1 MKDPAITLSAT
12 QGSNLQDAYDYA
24 EVAARGERQRRTGT
38 AEGWNAI
45 FYKGKQLE
53 ASSLR
58 EALVKA
64 RSYAEKAGMVV
75 EASCAR
81 DRSNAACRASG
92 ERLMADVVA
101 FAKAGGVDATTGVPF
116 YRPCVACGRAQDT
129 FHAECWACREKATE
143 AALRMRSA
151 VGAAILR
158 LVAEH
163 GAQGVLVA
171 MAKAFAL
178 LDPAWKGDDGPAVGI
193 EAITGYAPWTE
204 DDWRSA
210 ARALLGE
217 ERDVE
222 RQNAA

>member
-163 GAQGVLVA
+163 GAHGEGIRPPGPGLEGRRRSGRGHR
-171 MAKAFAL
+171 
-178 LDPAWKGDDGPAVGI
+178 GDHGLRAVDRGRL
-193 EAITGYAPWTE
+193 AQRG
-204 DDWRSA
+204 
-210 ARALLGE
+210 ARPP
-217 ERDVE
+217 R
-222 RQNAA
+222 